1 MGGAAEEEESS
12 KGVSEEVI
20 SGEAHGE
27 ETFQTVEEDSDG
39 DFSVKVYHVV
49 IGDCDT
55 GTCAHLSDHK
65 FVGFEYCEK
74 GFHRLSVDLS
84 KEEKLLLPLEESA
97 FICIACGDG
106 YMSLKE
112 KDSVFRY
119 SQLSPKDKRR
129 WKSRARWRGKSLI

>member
-1 MGGAAEEEESS
+1 MGGAAEDEESS
-12 KGVSEEVI
+12 EGVSEEVI
-20 SGEAHGE
+20 SEEAHEE

-39 DFSVKVYHVV
+39 NISVKVYHVV

-65 FVGFEYCEK
+65 FVGCEHCEK
-74 GFHRLSVDLS
+74 GFHRFSVDLS

-97 FICIACGDG
+97 FICIPCGDG

-112 KDSVFRY
+112 KDSLLRY
-119 SQLSPKDKRR
+119 SQLSPQDKRR
-129 WKSRARWRGKSLI
+129 